1 MPALEKKCLAT
12 LSSAL
17 NPSYCPPPRELPCE
31 RPDNSALNPFDRPAI
46 EAALQLKESTEGG
59 QVTALSMGPAV
70 ALEALS
76 EALAMGADRAVLV
89 SDRALAE
96 SDTLVTARVL
106 AKAVKRLGAFDFIV
120 FGTRTSD
127 SDTGQVG
134 PQTAALLDIPFI
146 SRVTS
151 FSFENSQVERQAV
164 DGHVGRGV
172 GIPIPAAVT
181 IDSRAFKPR
190 SLGLD
195 SISAVYDRSAI
206 EQWTLKEVGIDASA
220 VGLAGSPTRV
230 ASLAVIKRN
239 RNCRMLDGDPRE
251 QADALIEHL
260 KREGLIG

>member
-1 MPALEKKCLAT
+1 MPRHIIVCIKSVVLSAPKGVALRT
-12 LSSAL
+12 
-17 NPSYCPPPRELPCE
+17 
-31 RPDNSALNPFDRPAI
+31 PDNSALNPFDRPAI
-46 EAALQLKESTEGG
+46 EAALQLKESPEGG

-134 PQTAALLDIPFI
+134 PQIAALLDIPFI

-151 FSFENSQVERQAV
+151 FSFENSRWNARRLMDMWEEEWEFLS
-164 DGHVGRGV
+164 
-172 GIPIPAAVT
+172 PAAVT

-260 KREGLIG
+260 KRAGLIG